1 MHINHAP
8 DIWSNYPELAVGVL
22 QASGIS
28 DQASVA
34 ELINTYYAAARERLS
49 NMQEGEFPEIKAW
62 RKVFGKMGLKPT
74 QYRCASESL
83 LRRFRKEDA
92 LPSLHPL
99 VDLCNAMSLASA
111 IPIAVFDIHNVTEFL
126 EVRYATG
133 TESYLDFS
141 GSVEHPEPQE
151 IIFADQAGN
160 AHARRWANR
169 QSAQSAI
176 RQETTQVLIVIE
188 AHHAHAV
195 DDVRKVMGNLTV
207 HLQTHWTAKATT
219 AMLSADA
226 PRFEW

>member
-1 MHINHAP
+1 MHINHAL

-22 QASGIS
+22 HTSEIS
-28 DQASVA
+28 DKASVD
-34 ELINTYYAAARERLS
+34 ELIKTYYAAARERLS

-83 LRRFRKEDA
+83 LRRFRKEDT

-111 IPIAVFDIHNVTEFL
+111 IPIAVFDVDNMADFL
-126 EVRYATG
+126 EVRHATG
-133 TESYLDFS
+133 IEKYLDFS
-141 GSVEHPEPQE
+141 GAVEHPEPQE

-169 QSAQSAI
+169 QSALSAI
-176 RQETTQVLIVIE
+176 RQDTTQVLIVIE
-188 AHHAHAV
+188 AHHEHAAE
-195 DDVRKVMGNLTV
+195 DVRKVMGNLTE
-207 HLQTHWTAKATT
+207 HLQTLWNAKATT
-219 AMLSADA
+219 ATLSANT